1 MADVIVIMIL
11 GLCVG
16 GAIRYIYK
24 SKKSGAKCIGCP
36 HSCSCS
42 GNCSGSANNGNT
54 KARMGELQLEDAI
67 SEMETQKRVVLIVR
81 KIHRKK
87 LNNLAL

>member
-1 MADVIVIMIL
+1 MNAYIKRKAITNWWWAVHRKAYSMADVIVIMIL

-54 KARMGELQLEDAI
+54 KNSSANSKEN
-67 SEMETQKRVVLIVR
+67 S
-81 KIHRKK
+81 
-87 LNNLAL
+87 